1 MSYKY
6 LVKNF
11 YFMDFLKVSYKDMI
25 LNKVMHP
32 QMTYS
37 HTKKVYKNIK
47 DLRLYLESAV
57 HTFNHLKNNRHFII
71 KAESFRNDMEVSHYF
86 ELVYLMSVKDICEV
100 YLNIYK
106 ADIVFELVRDS
117 LNLDFDVESALDINK
132 RIEEKWFIFYEI
144 WINHMLAEIKAYED
158 IL

>member
-1 MSYKY
+1 
-6 LVKNF
+6 
-11 YFMDFLKVSYKDMI
+11 MDFLKVSYKDMI
-25 LNKVMHP
+25 LNKV
-32 QMTYS
+32 MTYS

-106 ADIVFELVRDS
+106 ADIVFELVRDP
-117 LNLDFDVESALDINK
+117 LNLDLMLRVL
-132 RIEEKWFIFYEI
+132 
-144 WINHMLAEIKAYED
+144 WILIKELRKNGLFFMKFGL
-158 IL
+158 IICLLR

>member
-25 LNKVMHP
+25 LNKV
-32 QMTYS
+32 MTYS

-71 KAESFRNDMEVSHYF
+71 KQKVFVTIWR
-86 ELVYLMSVKDICEV
+86 YLIILNWYIYECE
-100 YLNIYK
+100 
-106 ADIVFELVRDS
+106 R
-117 LNLDFDVESALDINK
+117 
-132 RIEEKWFIFYEI
+132 
-144 WINHMLAEIKAYED
+144 HM
-158 IL
+158 